1 MDPLVVISLIVL
13 LIVLAGGWLL
23 TLLGMPG
30 NWLMVAATLVYSLL
44 VPAESQLAVG
54 MPLVIITAV
63 LAVLGEIVEM
73 AAAAVGTATRGG
85 SRRGAVLALLGSLVG
100 AVVGMVVGLPIP
112 LVGPVLAALL
122 FAGLGALVGAILG
135 EQWKGR
141 SLDES
146 WQIGKAAFWGRIVGT
161 LGKMV
166 IGSVIVATV
175 VAALWV

>member
-30 NWLMVAATLVYSLL
+30 NWLMVAATLVYALV
-44 VPAESQLAVG
+44 VPAESQLGVG
-54 MPLVIITAV
+54 MPLVVAIAV

-73 AAAAVGTATRGG
+73 AAAAIGTATRGG
-85 SRRGAVLALLGSLVG
+85 SRRGAVLALVGSFVG
-100 AVVGMVVGLPIP
+100 AIVGMIVGQPI
-112 LVGPVLAALL
+112 LIVGPVLAAFLL
-122 FAGLGALVGAILG
+122 AGLGALVGAVLG

-161 LGKMV
+161 LGKML
-166 IGSVIVATV
+166 IGSVIVSTV
-175 VAALWV
+175 VVALWV